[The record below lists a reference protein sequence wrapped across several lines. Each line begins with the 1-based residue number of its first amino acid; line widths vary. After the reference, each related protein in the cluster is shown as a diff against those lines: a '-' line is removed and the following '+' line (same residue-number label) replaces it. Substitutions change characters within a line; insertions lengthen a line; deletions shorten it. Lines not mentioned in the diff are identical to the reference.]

1 VLQLGGVAIDA
12 ISVGGLETSI
22 GLPGL
27 KLAFDL
33 GVCRPQA
40 VALPTVLFTHAHIDH
55 MGALVQ
61 HCATRSLMGMRPPTY
76 AFPQENLGGVEDLLR
91 AWRRL
96 DRAELPCALAPA
108 APGTVLPLPGGRRAV
123 AFRSV
128 HRVPCLG
135 WAIWQTTRR
144 LRPELQAGPDTPGRV
159 KSARAAGEE
168 VELVHDAPL
177 IAFTGDTLIEV
188 VEREPVVRE
197 ARVLVIECSFVDDAV
212 PVARAREMGHIHL
225 DEIIE
230 RADLFDNEHLL
241 FTHLSAR
248 YDARAT
254 AELLARRLPPGL
266 RERVTLLPN
275 LRSHR

>member
-91 AWRRL
+91 AWRRPR
-96 DRAELPCALAPA
+96 RAPCCRSRAGGGPWPSEACTACPASAGPSGRPPA
-108 APGTVLPLPGGRRAV
+108 ACA
-123 AFRSV
+123 RS
-128 HRVPCLG
+128 C
-135 WAIWQTTRR
+135 R
-144 LRPELQAGPDTPGRV
+144 LVRIP
-159 KSARAAGEE
+159 
-168 VELVHDAPL
+168 
-177 IAFTGDTLIEV
+177 
-188 VEREPVVRE
+188 PV
-197 ARVLVIECSFVDDAV
+197 
-212 PVARAREMGHIHL
+212 G
-225 DEIIE
+225 
-230 RADLFDNEHLL
+230 
-241 FTHLSAR
+241 
-248 YDARAT
+248 
-254 AELLARRLPPGL
+254 
-266 RERVTLLPN
+266 
-275 LRSHR
+275 